1 MASLLGT
8 IFVFVLIIGLH
19 EFGHFGMAKLVGIRV
34 NEYSIGMGPLLYK
47 KQKDE
52 TQYSIRALPLGGYVA
67 MEGEEDES
75 DDPRSFN
82 NAGLP
87 QRAAVIASGAAMN
100 FVLAIVGFTLFTL
113 ISGYPTN
120 TVGEVLPGTPAATA
134 GIKKGD
140 VLLSVNSEPVKEWN
154 EFSALIA
161 ESKEDVTVGYSRS
174 GEEQEITIKPAAKD
188 GRRYIGIKPE
198 SEHHPL
204 RSVKDGFTMTG
215 KVIVTIFDVLKQ
227 LFTGDL
233 GVDKLSGPVGV
244 VKIIGDSAKF
254 GFGSLMFIMAY
265 ISANLGVMNL
275 LPIPALDGGKLLFIL
290 IEAITGR
297 PVDKKVEMTLSFIS
311 FALLIGLMIYVT
323 IFGDIARFLN

>member
-1 MASLLGT
+1 MASLLGS
-8 IFVFVLIIGLH
+8 IFVFVFIIGLH

-34 NEYSIGMGPLLYK
+34 NEYSIGMGPLLFR
-47 KQKDE
+47 KQKNE
-52 TQYSIRALPLGGYVA
+52 TQYSLRALPLGGYVA
-67 MEGEEDES
+67 MEGEEDDS

-82 NAGLP
+82 NAGLS

-100 FVLAIVGFTLFTL
+100 FVLAIVGFMLFTL
-113 ISGYPTN
+113 ISGYPTQ
-120 TVGEVLPGTPAATA
+120 TVGEVLPGTPAMTS
-134 GIKKGD
+134 GIEKGD
-140 VLLSVNSEPVKEWN
+140 VLLSVNHKKVEDWN
-154 EFSALIA
+154 EFSMRIA
-161 ESKEDVTVGYSRS
+161 ESKEEVTVGYKRDGKEREVNMTPSV
-174 GEEQEITIKPAAKD
+174 KD
-188 GRRYIGIKPE
+188 GRRFIGIKPE
-198 SEHHPL
+198 SERHPL
-204 RSVKDGFTMTG
+204 RSVKEGFTMTG
-215 KVIVTIFDVLKQ
+215 KVVVTIFDVLGQ

-244 VKIIGDSAKF
+244 VKVIGDSAKF

-297 PVDKKVEMTLSFIS
+297 PVNKKIEMTLSFIS

-323 IFGDIARFLN
+323 IFGDIARFIN